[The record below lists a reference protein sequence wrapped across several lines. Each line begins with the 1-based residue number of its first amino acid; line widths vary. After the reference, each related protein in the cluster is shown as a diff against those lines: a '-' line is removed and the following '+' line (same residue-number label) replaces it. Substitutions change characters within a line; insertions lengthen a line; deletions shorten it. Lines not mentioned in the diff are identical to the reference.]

1 MTKPLGLQLVCLVL
15 AMLRSGAG
23 VALGQSLSAT
33 EVRYQTNQF
42 ACRVWDVE
50 DGLPQN
56 SITAILQTSDGYLWL
71 GTPGG
76 LVRFDGTRF
85 VVYGVSDG
93 LPGLHIRT
101 LFQDR
106 QGALWIGTASGLSRY
121 AQGGFTNFTRNKGLA
136 GDTINSIT
144 EDSNGTIWVGTVT
157 GLSCGGAAGFGTIG
171 EDRGLTSPY
180 MRASLLDQ
188 RGALWIT
195 AFKLGLMRWDGR
207 RFVAALAPA
216 QTQDVRPGSLARDS
230 QGRIWAGG
238 EGQVLCLEQNLIKVL
253 GSTNGLPSAR
263 ITCITVGRDGTVWM
277 GTADQGLYCL
287 PNGGSAAVHQVR
299 ELPGKSVQAI
309 LEDQE
314 GNLWVGTRSTG
325 LVRLKPGKIVTL
337 QITDSK
343 AQIEPL
349 SLAESPKDVF
359 WVGTLGRGLYRLGSD
374 RIEQASPDRPPVYV
388 AAIAT
393 TRDGSIWWGEG
404 AMLRQ
409 WKEGRIVVS
418 YGEESWLADDVVQAL
433 CADRQE
439 GIWVGSHRGRLMLLR
454 KGQFTVAETG
464 LAPSAVT
471 TLTQQRD
478 GTLWIGSYGAGLA
491 RLKDGKRTLYGR
503 AEGLASPII
512 RSLFLDSEETLWIGT
527 EGGGLSRLRA
537 NCISSFTAAQGVADD
552 TIVQVLEDDSGYLWL
567 GTYRGIYR
575 VSRRQLDDLAAGRIH
590 QVESRLFDQ
599 SDGLPSP
606 RCKGGFGTCLKAR
619 NGSLWFCTDRDVV
632 IINPAHRAERNPP
645 PRVVLEEVQIGNR
658 AQPVALSWPLPTHTE
673 PIRISPGS
681 RLIEF
686 RYTALNFAS
695 PERIR
700 FHYRLEGLDSD
711 WVEVGAR
718 RVASYA
724 YLPPGKYHFRVAAR
738 IGNGVWSAAE
748 TGVPLVVVPYV
759 WQTWWFRLALAAAF
773 IAAVIALVRYLSF
786 RRLQRQ
792 LHLAE
797 QQAALQRERA
807 RIAKDIHDDLGANL
821 SQIALLTGMRQPGQG
836 RQENVTELLSAI
848 SATAVRSINALD
860 EIVWAVNPRN
870 DTLSHLIEYTAQFA
884 LDYLRL
890 AGIRCRFEL
899 PDTYPARELSSDIR
913 HNLFLA
919 AKEALTNVLK
929 HSGASEVRFRV
940 NLGAAALELIIED
953 NGCGFDP
960 DVAPADGNGLH
971 NLRQR
976 LVAIQGECR
985 IESRPGAGTRV
996 VLRLPWAPA

>member
-1 MTKPLGLQLVCLVL
+1 MTKPSQLHLACVVL
-15 AMLRSGAG
+15 ALLRSGAE
-23 VALGQSLSAT
+23 VALGQSSPAT

-42 ACRVWDVE
+42 TCRVWDVE

-85 VVYGVSDG
+85 VVYGFSDG

-106 QGALWIGTASGLSRY
+106 QGALWVGTASGLSRY
-121 AQGGFTNFTRNKGLA
+121 AHGVFTNFTSKNGLA
-136 GDTINSIT
+136 GDTINSIA
-144 EDSNGTIWVGTVT
+144 EDSDGALWVGTVT
-157 GLSCGGAAGFGTIG
+157 GLSCGGAAGFETIG
-171 EDRGLTSPY
+171 EDCGLTSPY
-180 MRASLLDQ
+180 MRAGLLDQ
-188 RGALWIT
+188 AGTLWIT

-207 RFVAALAPA
+207 RFAAALAPA
-216 QTQDVRPGSLARDS
+216 QTQDVRPGSLALDS
-230 QGRIWAGG
+230 HGRVWAGG
-238 EGQVLCLEQNLIKVL
+238 EGQVLCLGQNSIRVI

-263 ITCITVGRDGTVWM
+263 ITCVTVARDGTVWM
-277 GTADQGLYCL
+277 GTADQGLYYL
-287 PNGGSAAVHQVR
+287 PGGGSAAVHQVR
-299 ELPGKSVQAI
+299 KLPGKSVQAI
-309 LEDQE
+309 LEDQA
-314 GNLWVGTRSTG
+314 GNLWVGTRSEG
-325 LVRLKPGKIVTL
+325 LIRLKPGKIVTL
-337 QITDSK
+337 QITDAK
-343 AQIEPL
+343 TEIEPF
-349 SLAESPKDVF
+349 SLAEFPKDVF
-359 WVGTLGRGLYRLGSD
+359 WVGTLGRGLYRLGGD
-374 RIEQASPDRPPVYV
+374 RLEQASPDRPPVYV
-388 AAIAT
+388 TAIAT
-393 TRDGSIWWGEG
+393 TRDGSVWWGEG
-404 AMLRQ
+404 AVLRQ
-409 WKEGRIVVS
+409 WKEGRVVVS

-439 GIWVGSHRGRLMLLR
+439 GLWVGSHRGRLMLLR
-454 KGQFTVAETG
+454 QGQFTAVETG

-471 TLTQQRD
+471 ALTQQRD
-478 GTLWIGSYGAGLA
+478 GTLWVGSYGAGLA

-512 RSLFLDSEETLWIGT
+512 RSVFLDSEETLWIGT

-537 NCISSFTAAQGVADD
+537 HCLHTFTAAQGVADD
-552 TIVQVLEDDSGYLWL
+552 TVVQVLEDEFGYLWL

-575 VSRRQLDDLAAGRIH
+575 VSRRQLDDLAAGRVR

-606 RCKGGFGTCLKAR
+606 RCKGGFGTCLRAL

-632 IINPAHRAERNPP
+632 IINPAQGAEHYPP
-645 PRVVLEEVQIGNR
+645 PRVVLEEVQVGNR
-658 AQPVALSWPLPTHTE
+658 AKPVALSWPLPAETE
-673 PIRISPGS
+673 PIRIPPGS
-681 RLIEF
+681 RVVEF
-686 RYTALNFAS
+686 CYTALNFAC
-695 PERIR
+695 PERLR
-700 FHYRLEGLDSD
+700 FHYRLEGFDSD

-738 IGNGVWSAAE
+738 SGNEVWSAAE
-748 TGVPLVVVPYV
+748 ASVALAVVPYF
-759 WQTWWFRLALAAAF
+759 WQTWWFRLAFAAAF
-773 IAAVIALVRYLSF
+773 IAGVIALVRYLSF
-786 RRLQRQ
+786 RRLQKQ

-821 SQIALLTGMRQPGQG
+821 SQIALLTGMRQPEQA
-836 RQENVTELLSAI
+836 RQENVTELLSTI
-848 SATAVRSINALD
+848 SATAVQSINALD

-899 PDTYPARELSSDIR
+899 PDIYPARELSTDIR

-919 AKEALTNVLK
+919 AKEALTNVVK

-940 NLGAAALELIIED
+940 NLDASALELMIED

-960 DVAPADGNGLH
+960 DGAPADGNGLQ

-996 VLRLPWAPA
+996 VLRLAWAPT